1 LYCPKKIHNNKN
13 NLKMAN
19 HLSVY
24 VYRRNQYD
32 LTNPNGTAATS
43 GVLFSL
49 PTANLQVQ
57 PSSVVANG
65 VQMNSLILI
74 YPSGLNQPAE
84 KLYSDATVAGLIA
97 AINGGGIQTTT
108 TTTAAPTTTT
118 TTAAPTTTTTTA
130 APTTTTTTA
139 A

>member
-84 KLYSDATVAGLIA
+84 KLYSNATVAGLIA
-97 AINGGGIQTTT
+97 AINGSGIATTTTTTTVAPTTTTT

-118 TTAAPTTTTTTA
+118 TTAA
-130 APTTTTTTA
+130 
-139 A
+139 

>member
-1 LYCPKKIHNNKN
+1 
-13 NLKMAN
+13 MAN

-57 PSSVVANG
+57 PSTVVANG

-84 KLYSDATVAGLIA
+84 RLYSNATVAGLIA
-97 AINGGGIQTTT
+97 AINGNGIATTT

-118 TTAAPTTTTTTA
+118 TAAPTTTTTA
-130 APTTTTTTA
+130 APTTTTTTTA
-139 A
+139 P

>member
-1 LYCPKKIHNNKN
+1 
-13 NLKMAN
+13 MAN

-32 LTNPNGTAATS
+32 LNNPNGTPATT

-49 PTANLQVQ
+49 PTVNLQVQ
-57 PSSVVANG
+57 PTTVVANG
-65 VQMNSLILI
+65 VQMNSLILM

-84 KLYSDATVAGLIA
+84 KLYSDATVAALIT
-97 AINGGGIQTTT
+97 AINGGGAQTTTTVAPTTTTTAAPTT

-118 TTAAPTTTTTTA
+118 TTTA
-130 APTTTTTTA
+130 AP
-139 A
+139 

>member
-1 LYCPKKIHNNKN
+1 
-13 NLKMAN
+13 MAN

-32 LTNPNGTAATS
+32 LNNPNGTPATT

-49 PTANLQVQ
+49 PTVNLQVQ
-57 PSSVVANG
+57 PTTVIANG
-65 VQMNSLILI
+65 VQMNSLILM

-84 KLYSDATVAGLIA
+84 KLYSDASVAGLIT
-97 AINGGGIQTTT
+97 AINGGGAQTTTTAAPTTST

-130 APTTTTTTA
+130 AA
-139 A
+139 

>member
-1 LYCPKKIHNNKN
+1 
-13 NLKMAN
+13 MAN

-32 LTNPNGTAATS
+32 LSNPNGTPATS

-49 PTANLQVQ
+49 PTVGLQVQ
-57 PSSVVANG
+57 PTTVVANG
-65 VQMNSLILI
+65 VQMNSLILL

-84 KLYSDATVAGLIA
+84 KLYSNATVAGLIA
-97 AINGGGIQTTT
+97 AINGGGIATTTTTTAAPTT

-118 TTAAPTTTTTTA
+118 TTAAP
-130 APTTTTTTA
+130 
-139 A
+139 

>member
-1 LYCPKKIHNNKN
+1 
-13 NLKMAN
+13 MAN

-32 LTNPNGTAATS
+32 LTNPNGTPATS

-49 PTANLQVQ
+49 PTVTLQVQ
-57 PSSVVANG
+57 PTTVVANG
-65 VQMNSLILI
+65 VQMNSLILM

-84 KLYSDATVAGLIA
+84 KLYTNQSVAGLIS
-97 AINGGGIQTTT
+97 AINGSGIATTTTTAAPTT

-118 TTAAPTTTTTTA
+118 TTAAA
-130 APTTTTTTA
+130 
-139 A
+139 

>member
-1 LYCPKKIHNNKN
+1 
-13 NLKMAN
+13 MAN
-19 HLSVY
+19 HVSVY

-32 LTNPNGTAATS
+32 LTTPSGTPATN

-57 PSSVVANG
+57 PSTVVANG

-108 TTTAAPTTTT
+108 TTAAPTTTT

>member
-1 LYCPKKIHNNKN
+1 
-13 NLKMAN
+13 MAN

-32 LTNPNGTAATS
+32 LTNPNGTPAAS

-49 PTANLQVQ
+49 PTVDLQVQ
-57 PSSVVANG
+57 PTTVVANG
-65 VQMNSLILI
+65 VQMNSLILM

-84 KLYSDATVAGLIA
+84 KLYTNQTVAQLIA
-97 AINGGGIQTTT
+97 AINGTGIATT

-118 TTAAPTTTTTTA
+118 TTAA
-130 APTTTTTTA
+130 
-139 A
+139 

>member
-1 LYCPKKIHNNKN
+1 
-13 NLKMAN
+13 MAN
-19 HLSVY
+19 HVSVY
-24 VYRRNQYD
+24 IYRRNQYD
-32 LTNPNGTAATS
+32 LSNPDGTPATH

-57 PSSVVANG
+57 PSTVVANG
-65 VQMNSLILI
+65 VQMNSLILM

-97 AINGGGIQTTT
+97 AINGGGVETTTTT

-118 TTAAPTTTTTTA
+118 TTAA
-130 APTTTTTTA
+130 
-139 A
+139 

>member
-1 LYCPKKIHNNKN
+1 
-13 NLKMAN
+13 MAN

-32 LTNPNGTAATS
+32 LNNPNGTPATS

-49 PTANLQVQ
+49 PTVGLQVQ
-57 PSSVVANG
+57 PTTVVANG
-65 VQMNSLILI
+65 VQMNSLILM

-84 KLYSDATVAGLIA
+84 KLYSAATVAQLIT
-97 AINGGGIQTTT
+97 AINGGGIASTTTTTGAPTTTT

-118 TTAAPTTTTTTA
+118 TTAAP
-130 APTTTTTTA
+130 
-139 A
+139 

>member
-1 LYCPKKIHNNKN
+1 
-13 NLKMAN
+13 MAN

-32 LTNPNGTAATS
+32 LLNPDGTPAAT

-57 PSSVVANG
+57 PSNVVANG
-65 VQMNSLILI
+65 VQMRSLILI

-84 KLYSDATVAGLIA
+84 KLYTDSPVNELIFFINSSGVITTTTTA
-97 AINGGGIQTTT
+97 APTT

-118 TTAAPTTTTTTA
+118 TTASGTTTTTA
-130 APTTTTTTA
+130 APTTTTTTVL
-139 A
+139 

>member
-84 KLYSDATVAGLIA
+84 KLYSNATVAGLIA
-97 AINGGGIQTTT
+97 AINGSGIATTT
-108 TTTAAPTTTT
+108 TTTTTTVAPTTTT

-130 APTTTTTTA
+130 A
-139 A
+139 

>member
-1 LYCPKKIHNNKN
+1 
-13 NLKMAN
+13 MAN

-24 VYRRNQYD
+24 IYRRNQYD
-32 LTNPNGTAATS
+32 LSNPNGTPATT

-57 PSSVVANG
+57 PSNVVANG
-65 VQMNSLILI
+65 VQMRSLILM

-84 KLYSDATVAGLIA
+84 KLYTNATVAGLIA
-97 AINGGGIQTTT
+97 AINGGGIATTT

-118 TTAAPTTTTTTA
+118 TAAPTTTTTTT
-130 APTTTTTTA
+130 AP
-139 A
+139 